1 MAQEWTRI
9 EGMIIGHDLDPSVVA
24 GELKERSILAQLEWF
39 PSSPQLL
46 GLNVAVDNERVVTVP
61 AGSTE
66 VVPGPTPAEL
76 ANELAILFD
85 AEVRIG
91 NATADHLPEG
101 DSPLGKV
108 WPSDE
113 EEAAAVEPT
122 PTRIVEI
129 GRTLPRPCRSSRPL
143 RAWISETSSS
153 PMITAHFSLSCP
165 PRRRAGISV
174 ICRS

>member
-46 GLNVAVDNERVVTVP
+46 GLNVAVDNERVATVP

-129 GRTLPRPCRSSRPL
+129 GRTPASSVPR
-143 RAWISETSSS
+143 
-153 PMITAHFSLSCP
+153 
-165 PRRRAGISV
+165 G
-174 ICRS
+174 

>member
-39 PSSPQLL
+39 PSSPQML
-46 GLNVAVDNERVVTVP
+46 GLNVAVDEERVATVP
-61 AGSTE
+61 AGPPE

-76 ANELAILFD
+76 ADELAILFD

-113 EEAAAVEPT
+113 EAAAVDPHRRDW
-122 PTRIVEI
+122 PY
-129 GRTLPRPCRSSRPL
+129 PRLVRAPPGSSRGRGSRRP
-143 RAWISETSSS
+143 RACRG
-153 PMITAHFSLSCP
+153 A
-165 PRRRAGISV
+165 PRAAR
-174 ICRS
+174 